1 MGGDGRCN
9 IAGEVLVD
17 GCRGVGGQQG
27 DALLDGAAR
36 RRGRA
41 QNRNWGRSVLDD
53 DFGSGADV
61 RHQPAKSRA
70 ASNSE
75 MWIVAILKII
85 PPFGM
90 DSTTFSY
97 VLSN

>member
-36 RRGRA
+36 RRGCA
-41 QNRNWGRSVLDD
+41 QNRNRGRSVLND
-53 DFGSGADV
+53 DFGSGSDV
-61 RHQPAKSRA
+61 RHQPGK
-70 ASNSE
+70 
-75 MWIVAILKII
+75 VAGGVELRDVDRCHTQDHTSVWNGLHC
-85 PPFGM
+85 FQ
-90 DSTTFSY
+90 
-97 VLSN
+97 